1 MLTRREFID
10 TLATGTAGLA
20 IASTAK
26 SYGQILG
33 SNDRLNFAVIGL
45 HSRAYAH
52 LSALKANKASARIAY
67 VCDVDTNTMKKFAT
81 ETEKEMGEAPKT
93 DQDFRNILKDKEVD
107 AITIATPDHWHA
119 PMAIAGLQAGKHVYV
134 EKPCSHNPA
143 EGVMLVQ
150 AQKKYGKLVQM
161 GTQQRSSAH
170 TIEIVDRIH
179 NGEIGRA
186 YMAKAW
192 YVNTRKSIGVG
203 KEAPVPPQLNW
214 DIWQGP
220 VPRRPYT
227 DNIQPYNWHWFKIY
241 GTGETLNNGTHEIDV
256 CRWALGVDFPERIS
270 AQGGRYHYKDDWQ
283 FYDTLVTNFE
293 YSDKIISWD
302 CRCCNGMKLYDRDR
316 GSVIIGTTG
325 SVLVD
330 RDGYEI
336 YDLKGKKT
344 GEKKAGSETSSN
356 DLMGRDSMTDAHF
369 ANFIAGV
376 KKGEKLNAPVS
387 VGNVA
392 VTMLQ
397 LANVA
402 WDVKRVLTLDTT
414 DGKVQHDPE
423 AMKQWTRTYEK
434 GWEPHV

>member
-1 MLTRREFID
+1 VLTRREFID

-93 DQDFRNILKDKEVD
+93 DQDFRNILKNKEVD

-119 PMAIAGLQAGKHVYV
+119 PMAIAGLEAGKHVYV

-161 GTQQRSSAH
+161 GTQQRSSPH

-192 YVNTRKSIGVG
+192 YVNTRKSIGTG

-214 DIWQGP
+214 DLWQGP
-220 VPRRPYT
+220 APRRPYT

-270 AQGGRYHYKDDWQ
+270 AQGGRYHFKDDWQ

-293 YSDKIISWD
+293 YPDKLISWD
-302 CRCCNGMKLYDRDR
+302 CRCCNGMKVYDRDR
-316 GSVIIGTTG
+316 GSVINGTNG

-336 YDLKGKKT
+336 YDLKGKKIS
-344 GEKKAGSETSSN
+344 EKRAGSETSSN

-376 KKGEKLNAPVS
+376 KKGEKLNAPVV

-397 LANVA
+397 LANVS
-402 WDVKRVLTLDTT
+402 WDVKRVLNLDTA
-414 DGKVQHDPE
+414 DGKVQHDAE

-434 GWEPHV
+434 GWEPHP